1 MKHMTKEQLLKV
13 EKLGGKVHRMEP
25 KKPAPDHTRML
36 AEKAIA
42 SMKDALNHN
51 DHVYSEI
58 VKLMTHRPIRFDI
71 HRDNMGNMVSVIPI
85 YEVLK

>member
-1 MKHMTKEQLLKV
+1 MRHLTKQQFTDQ
-13 EKLGGKVHRMEP
+13 GGKLPE
-25 KKPAPDHTRML
+25 APDLTRML

-42 SMKDALNHN
+42 SMKDAVNHN